1 MMFSEVALIVMLFIG
16 VSGVLAM
23 PALAG
28 IRATV
33 EIDRDR

>member
-1 MMFSEVALIVMLFIG
+1 MVIWEVALIVLLFIG

-33 EIDRDR
+33 EVDRDR